1 MKTKFNCLLVSACIA
16 VTLFSCKKKNDD
28 VKPTET
34 ETPVMTSQEVI
45 FRPKKIFIS
54 SDSNIYRLVFENEYD
69 ELGRLKTENYYLD
82 TNATATGDGA
92 VNTLYRRELSY
103 ADKLISTKSFAK
115 VRYSNYYGQ
124 IGWDSSFYDNT
135 NRKLKQ
141 KSFSSYQS
149 SFEKGI
155 DSIGAN
161 SSFDFTYSTIG
172 DTSIENS
179 KGIRYNQASNAIRHI
194 DKNNVAVKYIDSADC
209 TLTNTYKLETS
220 GSFASRYNLS
230 NYMNN
235 NTRLFSSFELI
246 ASCQSFSLKAVT
258 NLNWTFDS
266 QGRPTR
272 LTLVE
277 NIEGGTVIKSYYR
290 YEY

>member
-1 MKTKFNCLLVSACIA
+1 MLLG
-16 VTLFSCKKKNDD
+16 K
-28 VKPTET
+28 
-34 ETPVMTSQEVI
+34 
-45 FRPKKIFIS
+45 
-54 SDSNIYRLVFENEYD
+54 
-69 ELGRLKTENYYLD
+69 
-82 TNATATGDGA
+82 
-92 VNTLYRRELSY
+92 
-103 ADKLISTKSFAK
+103 
-115 VRYSNYYGQ
+115 
-124 IGWDSSFYDNT
+124 
-135 NRKLKQ
+135 
-141 KSFSSYQS
+141 
-149 SFEKGI
+149 
-155 DSIGAN
+155 N